1 MKIGFDVDNVLNN
14 MSEVLIDILNN
25 IYQCNVLYN
34 LETYS
39 LKEAYPLLTTEQIFN
54 PLTLSSF
61 WDKLKVN
68 EEGLKV
74 IKELQEKGHEIYLIT
89 AQVSEGFGYKYEWM
103 LKNLNIVPSKN
114 FIFCQD
120 KSLINIDA
128 LIDDHIDNLINFNGL
143 KILYF
148 KDYHKNNDIPLNIK
162 TINSLSE
169 VLDFI

>member
-34 LETYS
+34 LKTYS

-120 KSLINIDA
+120 KSLINIDV
-128 LIDDHIDNLINFNGL
+128 LIDDL
-143 KILYF
+143 
-148 KDYHKNNDIPLNIK
+148 PLNIK